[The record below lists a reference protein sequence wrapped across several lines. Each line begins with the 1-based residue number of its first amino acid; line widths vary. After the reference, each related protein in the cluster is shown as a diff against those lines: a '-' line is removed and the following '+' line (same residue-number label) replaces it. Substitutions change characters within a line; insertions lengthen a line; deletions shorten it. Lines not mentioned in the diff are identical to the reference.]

1 MMISKKMADRLNEQ
15 VNNEYYAF
23 WIYQQMSFSFED
35 MGLTVFAKLFHKQ
48 AGEEREH
55 AEKIAKYLVDQGAAV
70 VLSAMNA
77 PKTKYKSAEEIING
91 ALEHEKKVTNDWNE
105 ISDMAVK
112 EKDHATRV
120 LADWFVE
127 EQVEEVASMTELLGM
142 VKLTQNPGQLLML
155 ENRVYRMLEED

>member
-1 MMISKKMADRLNEQ
+1 MMISKKIADRLNQQ

-23 WIYQQMSFSFED
+23 WLYQQMSFSFED

-55 AEKIAKYLVDQGAAV
+55 AEKIAKYLVDQGAPVMLAA
-70 VLSAMNA
+70 LDA
-77 PKTKYKSAEEIING
+77 PKTKFKSAEEIVNG
-91 ALEHEKKVTNDWNE
+91 ALDHEKKVTNDWNE
-105 ISDMAVK
+105 ISDMAIK

-120 LADWFVE
+120 LADWFVD
-127 EQVEEVASMTELLGM
+127 EQVEEVSSMNELLGW

-155 ENRVYRMLEED
+155 EGRVWRLLED